1 MDYNDTESESE
12 PGRSSSDEP
21 PDEARIRK
29 LINWILEDELKSYS
43 SKLREIRE
51 RAALT
56 KPRDKTDL

>member
-1 MDYNDTESESE
+1 MDYNDTESKSE

-21 PDEARIRK
+21 PNEARIRK
-29 LINWILEDELKSYS
+29 LINLILEDELRNYS

-56 KPRDKTDL
+56 KPRDTTDL